1 MHKLL
6 PITQASQILNNG
18 LVTSDQKHCSC
29 SQVYVSRLSVPSPP
43 SCPTMDLCSQL
54 CQNDFQRTSMKL
66 VGEPEFWPEV
76 IRLTFFEDIGMHS
89 QYNWGKMCVSRDK
102 SFF

>member
-29 SQVYVSRLSVPSPP
+29 SQVYVSRLSVPSPH